1 MAERKK
7 QGSENGTK
15 AAKPVTRTARTP
27 KKAAP
32 KLSPKQEIFEES
44 AETAEGKAT
53 KSKGNKFVIDKS
65 NAKECGSRGGIK
77 SGESR
82 RAKRDAR
89 EAMKFLLNLPAK
101 GNLNSNLKELGYAE
115 GERTNLAALAARVFT
130 IAMQGNLD
138 AVKELLKIAG
148 YDPEENRKE
157 RESISSDERRSKEL
171 DAKINALMGK
181 SEGDISINMNDE
193 DDNND
198 VVIYMPQIT
207 PEEECQMKDEAETSS
222 EGAEEG

>member
-1 MAERKK
+1 MAGRKNQDSK
-7 QGSENGTK
+7 NGAK
-15 AAKPVTRTARTP
+15 AAAPVTRTARTP
-27 KKAAP
+27 KKAAS
-32 KLSPKQEIFEES
+32 KSSLKQEDIKRVV
-44 AETAEGKAT
+44 ETIEDEVVKP
-53 KSKGNKFVIDKS
+53 KGNKFVIDKS

-77 SGESR
+77 SGETR

-89 EAMKFLLNLPAK
+89 EAMKFLLDLPAK

-115 GERTNLAALAARVFT
+115 GERTNLAALAARIFT

-157 RESISSDERRSKEL
+157 RESLSSDERRSKEL

-181 SEGDISINMNDE
+181 SDGDISINMNDE

-198 VVIYMPQIT
+198 VVVYMPQIMT
-207 PEEECQMKDEAETSS
+207 EEECRVEDEVKTSP
-222 EGAEEG
+222 EKAEEG

>member
-1 MAERKK
+1 MAGRKNQGSKSGAKSADSVTRAERMSKK
-7 QGSENGTK
+7 GASK
-15 AAKPVTRTARTP
+15 
-27 KKAAP
+27 
-32 KLSPKQEIFEES
+32 SPLKQEILEKSIEAVDDKS
-44 AETAEGKAT
+44 PKA
-53 KSKGNKFVIDKS
+53 KGGKFVIDKS
-65 NAKECGSRGGIK
+65 NAKECGSRGGVK

-89 EAMKFLLNLPAK
+89 EAMKFLLDLPAK

-181 SEGDISINMNDE
+181 SDGDLSINMNGE
-193 DDNND
+193 DGDSD
-198 VVIYMPQIT
+198 VVIYMPKIAS
-207 PEEECQMKDEAETSS
+207 EEECQMQDEDEPPSKG
-222 EGAEEG
+222 EEEG